1 MAFDSGGVASWPM
14 TATFILAF
22 SQGAAEAF
30 DGAVVMVEGFGVN
43 AMVALTPVIA
53 LQVLGLLY
61 AKKSVKEA
69 EPGGTECRE
78 EV

>member
-1 MAFDSGGVASWPM
+1 
-14 TATFILAF
+14 
-22 SQGAAEAF
+22 
-30 DGAVVMVEGFGVN
+30 MVEGFGVN